1 MLKGWNINVEG
12 RYSKLK
18 KDLMYKIDI
27 LDKRSE
33 SMGISDY
40 EKLEKLKW
48 SGI

>member
-18 KDLMYKIDI
+18 KELMYKIDI

-33 SMGISDY
+33 VMGISDY
-40 EKLEKLKW
+40 KDLKNLKW
-48 SGI
+48 SEI